1 MKITNLSGKERL
13 AYVRELYEAALSAS
27 SETVARLEKNLSQ
40 YLGTDE
46 IDGSSERALTVR
58 NITFELIESEVS
70 PDVPSPKVDA
80 DFYTEHRERNA
91 RSIERLCGSLK
102 GKLPIESIND
112 SDERNT
118 YVFGASVF
126 YVEWDNAEGGV
137 RIHTLSPL
145 SFVPQPGIPD
155 TADME
160 YCFLCFSTPRGELS
174 SKYKVK
180 REDLSL
186 AQTEYE
192 YGADGLSDTVSL
204 VVCFYR
210 SETGEIGKF
219 VFSGE
224 LILEDLP
231 SYYRRK
237 ISLCSKCGSIYGSCS
252 CKDSEPVKDD
262 LIYESVCT
270 EGGEI
275 ALPYYLPRRFPIV
288 VRKNSFSDGSL
299 YGVSDC
305 EVIRPQQ
312 QAINKIESRI
322 LKKLLRAAVTP
333 VIPEGSSVT
342 PNNSVFGEVIKMR
355 PGESLD
361 CYGKIDT
368 TPDISED
375 IKEADRL
382 YDHAKRVLGISDAYL
397 GRESHVGESGYS
409 LHLRISQ
416 SSGRLESKR
425 RLKRLA
431 YAELYK
437 LVFEHYLAFSD
448 EVRPLSYKDSHGKV
462 HDSVFSRYDFI
473 EQMPFPHYDDEYI
486 FTSDTELAAEYERDA
501 LWQKNLSNLK
511 EGTLGD
517 KENPETLLRYWQAQE
532 RAHYPGA
539 REMVEYFKD
548 IIKAKEGEKKNER

>member
-1 MKITNLSGKERL
+1 MTIKNLTGKERL
-13 AYVRELYEAALSAS
+13 DYVKELYEAALSAS

-70 PDVPSPKVDA
+70 PVVPEPKVDA
-80 DFYTEHRERNA
+80 EFYTERRERNA
-91 RSIERLCGSLK
+91 RSIERLCQSLK

-112 SDERNT
+112 ADERNT

-126 YVEWDNAEGGV
+126 YVEWDNASGGV
-137 RIHTLSPL
+137 RIHTISPL
-145 SFVPQPGIPD
+145 NFLPQPGIPD
-155 TADME
+155 IRDME
-160 YCFLCFSTPRGELS
+160 YCFLRFSTTRGELS
-174 SKYKVK
+174 SKYGVK
-180 REDLSL
+180 PERLSL
-186 AQTEYE
+186 AEVEYE

-210 SETGEIGKF
+210 SETGEVGKF

-224 LILEDLP
+224 LILSDVP

-237 ISLCSKCGSIYGSCS
+237 TVSCSVCGGIYGACS
-252 CKDSEPVKDD
+252 CKDSEPISTD
-262 LIYESVCT
+262 LVYESVMA

-275 ALPYYLPRRFPIV
+275 ALPYYLPTRFPV
-288 VRKNSFSDGSL
+288 VIRKNSFSSDSFL
-299 YGVSDC
+299 GVSDC
-305 EVIRPQQ
+305 EIIRPQQ

-333 VIPEGSSVT
+333 VIPEGCSVSVT
-342 PNNSVFGEVIKMR
+342 NSVFGEVIKMR

-375 IKEADRL
+375 VAEADRL

-397 GRESHVGESGYS
+397 GRESRGVESGYS
-409 LHLRISQ
+409 IQLKISQ

-448 EVRPLSYKDSHGKV
+448 EVRPLSYKDQHGKL
-462 HDSVFSRYDFI
+462 HESFFSRYDFI
-473 EQMPFPHYDDEYI
+473 EELPYPHYGDEYL
-486 FTSDTELAAEYERDA
+486 FGSDTDLSAEYERDS
-501 LWQKNLSNLK
+501 LWQKNLQNLK

-517 KENPETLLRYWQAQE
+517 KEKPETLLKYWQAQE

-539 REMVEYFKD
+539 REMVEYFKE
-548 IIKAKEGEKKNER
+548 IIIEKEEENGRN